1 MKKISILFSLMAIVL
16 GMTSCSQEDEP
27 KYHAPTPGSFTI
39 NAPALA
45 NQYLETGT
53 DLTNQTT
60 FDIFCGSQPDYGFA
74 AAGLN
79 YSALVS
85 LDPNVPDVD
94 ANVEGQTPKS
104 VLIPS
109 MSGSTAKMTF
119 STYYLGAAV
128 CQLLGIAD
136 ADAFAQ
142 NADVAAPVK
151 VYFRGVCELGAMDD
165 SRILSSNVVSYNR
178 VFVPE
183 FTELKPAWIYVCG
196 DIATLDGFEM
206 KGGEGFQTPSAANL
220 EEYMKFAIYEQEI
233 GSKVYIGSFQLMP
246 KKKNPDPANPNVGVV
261 DEASQ
266 FRFFTQL
273 LGWSKDVSIGSN
285 ENDFYCMPINDQL
298 ANGGIFK
305 GDGVWQGLGNWG
317 LHVGVLT
324 PITVVVNAADTSKI
338 KVWYKEGIWDV
349 QMTGGEPTFLAPAN

>member
-1 MKKISILFSLMAIVL
+1 MAIVL

-39 NAPALA
+39 NAPALE
-45 NQYLETGT
+45 NQFLETGT

-94 ANVEGQTPKS
+94 ANVPDQTPKT

-109 MSGSTAKMTF
+109 MSGSTGKMTF
-119 STYYLGAAV
+119 STYYLGAAI
-128 CQLLGIAD
+128 CQLLGITSAD
-136 ADAFAQ
+136 EFAQ
-142 NADVAAPVK
+142 NADVADPVK
-151 VYFRGVCELGAMDD
+151 VYFRGVCEIDGMEN
-165 SRILSSNVVSYNR
+165 SRILSSNVVSYNK

-183 FTELKPAWIYVCG
+183 FTELKAAWIYVSG
-196 DIATLDGFEM
+196 NIATLDGFEM
-206 KGGEGFQTPSAANL
+206 NGGAGFLAPSVGNL
-220 EEYMKFAIYEQEI
+220 DEYMKFAIYEQEI
-233 GSKVYIGSFQLMP
+233 GSKIYIGSFQLIP
-246 KKKNPDPANPNVGVV
+246 KQDNPDPANPDTGNI
-261 DEASQ
+261 DEVSS

-273 LGWSKDVSIGSN
+273 LGWTADASIGSHKD
-285 ENDFYCMPINDQL
+285 DFYKMDLNQQL
-298 ANGGIFK
+298 ADGHIYS
-305 GDGVWQGLGNWG
+305 GDAVWQGLGNWG
-317 LHVGVLT
+317 IHVGTPT
-324 PITVVVNAADTSKI
+324 PITVVVDAAKTEAI
-338 KVWYKEGIWDV
+338 KVWYKLGVWDV

>member
-1 MKKISILFSLMAIVL
+1 MAIVL

-39 NAPALA
+39 NAPALQD
-45 NQYLETGT
+45 QYLETGT

-60 FDIFCGSQPDYGFA
+60 FNIFCGSQPDYGFA

-94 ANVEGQTPKS
+94 ANVPDQTPKS

-109 MSGSTAKMTF
+109 MSGSTGEMTF

-128 CQLLGIAD
+128 CQLLGIESAD
-136 ADAFAQ
+136 EFAQ
-142 NADVAAPVK
+142 NADVAEPLK
-151 VYFRGVCELGAMDD
+151 IYFRGVCEISGMDN
-165 SRILSSNVVSYNR
+165 SRILSSNTVSYNK

-183 FTELKPAWIYVCG
+183 FTELKPAWIYVTG
-196 DIATLDGFEM
+196 NVATLDGFEM

-233 GSKVYIGSFQLMP
+233 GSKIYIGSFQLMP
-246 KKKNPDPANPNVGVV
+246 NKSNADPANPDTSNS
-261 DEASQ
+261 DAASV

-273 LGWSKDVSIGSN
+273 LGWTKDASIGSN
-285 ENDFYCMPINDQL
+285 ENDFYCMPITDQL
-298 ANGGIFK
+298 ADDATFK

-317 LHVGVLT
+317 VHVGVLT
-324 PITVVVNAADTSKI
+324 PITVVVDAAKTDAI
-338 KVWYKEGIWDV
+338 KVWYKEGVWDV